1 MAEALTPAAGVADI
15 QEEQGRI
22 TNAEVEADLSI
33 PEPTHSTSTES
44 AKPMD
49 RSEYLAVKE

>member
-1 MAEALTPAAGVADI
+1 MAEVLTPAAGVADI

-44 AKPMD
+44 VKPMD